1 MIANRQNP
9 FEPDYAVPPGAT
21 LEETME
27 SLGMSQRDLADRTG
41 LTVQTLNRI
50 FKGEQPITYET
61 ANRLELVTGIEAAFW
76 NNLETQYRGQL
87 AKIEQARQMQSHVD
101 WLKTIPVKEL
111 VARQAI
117 PAETHKVVILREVL
131 RFYGVSSVAAWHTV
145 WGEPAAAARRSAFLK
160 SSPGPTSAWLRL
172 GQLEAREIQC
182 APYDKKRFAENLR
195 LIRELTT
202 LPPSGFFPEIR
213 RLCAEAGV
221 ALALVPEIP
230 GAPWSGAAEWLSPT
244 KAMILLN
251 LRGKAE
257 DKFWFT
263 FFHEAAHILHDSKKE
278 RFIDDGKDYREK
290 PEEQRANEFAANIL
304 IPSTHHAAIKAAR
317 SAADI
322 NSIAASLNLSSGI
335 VAGRFQFLT
344 QKWSSFNGLITKFDW
359 DRKSASQA
367 RPDRS

>member
-87 AKIEQARQMQSHVD
+87 AKIEPARQMQSHVD

-131 RFYGVSSVAAWHTV
+131 RFYGV
-145 WGEPAAAARRSAFLK
+145 
-160 SSPGPTSAWLRL
+160 
-172 GQLEAREIQC
+172 
-182 APYDKKRFAENLR
+182 
-195 LIRELTT
+195 
-202 LPPSGFFPEIR
+202 
-213 RLCAEAGV
+213 
-221 ALALVPEIP
+221 
-230 GAPWSGAAEWLSPT
+230 
-244 KAMILLN
+244 
-251 LRGKAE
+251 
-257 DKFWFT
+257 
-263 FFHEAAHILHDSKKE
+263 ILHDSKKE

-322 NSIAASLNLSSGI
+322 NRIAASLNLSSGI

>member
-1 MIANRQNP
+1 MIANRQYP

-41 LTVQTLNRI
+41 LTVQTLHRI

-61 ANRLELVTGIEAAFW
+61 ANRLELVTGIEATFW

-101 WLKTIPVKEL
+101 WLKTMPVKEL
-111 VARQAI
+111 IARQAI
-117 PAETHKVVILREVL
+117 PPETDKVVILREVL
-131 RFYGVSSVAAWHTV
+131 RFYGVSSVEAWHTV
-145 WGEPAAAARRSAFLK
+145 WDEPAAAARRSPMFK

-172 GQLEAREIQC
+172 GQLQARETHC

-195 LIRELTT
+195 AIRNLTT
-202 LPPSGFFPEIR
+202 RPPSEFVPEMQ

-221 ALALVPEIP
+221 ALVLIPEFP
-230 GAPWSGAAEWLSPT
+230 RAPWSGAAEWLNPA

-278 RFIDDGKDYREK
+278 RYIDDGQGYREK
-290 PEEQRANEFAANIL
+290 PEEKRANAFATDIL
-304 IPSTHHAAIKAAR
+304 IPSAHHPAIKAAK
-317 SAADI
+317 STADI
-322 NSIAASLNLSSGI
+322 RRIAASLNLSPGI
-335 VAGRFQFLT
+335 VAGRYQFLT
-344 QKWSSFNGLITKFDW
+344 KKWSSFKGLITKFEW
-359 DRKSASQA
+359 TRNSA
-367 RPDRS
+367 